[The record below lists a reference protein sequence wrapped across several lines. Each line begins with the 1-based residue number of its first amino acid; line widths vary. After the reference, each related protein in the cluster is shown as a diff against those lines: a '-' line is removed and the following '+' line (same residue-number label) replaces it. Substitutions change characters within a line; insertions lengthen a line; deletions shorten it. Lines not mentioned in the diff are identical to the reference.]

1 MKLSVSHIESKYDI
15 LKLSYIGT
23 TLLMALTVFVILRF
37 LCPCLLSN
45 HEQYQLF
52 LWSSDYALSRF
63 VQPGGIARYVAEFV
77 VQYYNNFLVGSIL
90 ITILFAIMQ
99 WLSLINVLRFIGNGW
114 QSLTLSLLVPM
125 IMMLIT
131 SDADVMTTL
140 VISYVVCLI
149 AMAFVPLLGVVSI
162 ILCFALVPILYW
174 IAGPVVI
181 FFSLYMALSWTML
194 CDSRLLALLRGIL
207 LLLFTLI
214 CIFLSQYVSEYSVF
228 VLFRGVDYFRYPVNP
243 VPLYWLLAL
252 PALFPLLSLVCS
264 YKHILKIEIACLLSV
279 IVAIPLSIDRVKYE
293 QMEYALF
300 VRMQHWNLILEK
312 SSKSEPI
319 GVPCKLA
326 VNLALYKT
334 HCITPQELVS
344 RSMEFSNETNKTMFD
359 ILGEVFFHIGMVNY
373 SQRFAFEQME
383 AIPNFNKSGRL
394 IKRLT
399 ETSLVSGNYR
409 LAKKYLDILSLAP
422 FYRSWAEDVRQLL
435 INPELLEQH
444 PVYGPLIHT
453 FPTTDDLMT

>member
-99 WLSLINVLRFIGNGW
+99 RLSLKNVLRFIGNGW

-181 FFSLYMALSWTML
+181 LFSLYMALSWTML

-214 CIFLSQYVSEYSVF
+214 CIFLSQYVSEYSVLSYLEEWIIS
-228 VLFRGVDYFRYPVNP
+228 VIPLILFRCIGCLPYLRYSPFCPWYV
-243 VPLYWLLAL
+243 
-252 PALFPLLSLVCS
+252 
-264 YKHILKIEIACLLSV
+264 HI
-279 IVAIPLSIDRVKYE
+279 SI
-293 QMEYALF
+293 
-300 VRMQHWNLILEK
+300 
-312 SSKSEPI
+312 S
-319 GVPCKLA
+319 
-326 VNLALYKT
+326 
-334 HCITPQELVS
+334 S
-344 RSMEFSNETNKTMFD
+344 RS
-359 ILGEVFFHIGMVNY
+359 
-373 SQRFAFEQME
+373 R
-383 AIPNFNKSGRL
+383 
-394 IKRLT
+394 
-399 ETSLVSGNYR
+399 
-409 LAKKYLDILSLAP
+409 
-422 FYRSWAEDVRQLL
+422 
-435 INPELLEQH
+435 
-444 PVYGPLIHT
+444 
-453 FPTTDDLMT
+453 

>member
-99 WLSLINVLRFIGNGW
+99 WLSLKNVLRFIGNGW

-228 VLFRGVDYFRYPVNP
+228 VLFRGVDYFRYPVKP

-300 VRMQHWNLILEK
+300 VRMQRWNLILEK

-319 GVPCKLA
+319 GVPC
-326 VNLALYKT
+326 
-334 HCITPQELVS
+334 
-344 RSMEFSNETNKTMFD
+344 
-359 ILGEVFFHIGMVNY
+359 
-373 SQRFAFEQME
+373 
-383 AIPNFNKSGRL
+383 
-394 IKRLT
+394 
-399 ETSLVSGNYR
+399 
-409 LAKKYLDILSLAP
+409 
-422 FYRSWAEDVRQLL
+422 
-435 INPELLEQH
+435 
-444 PVYGPLIHT
+444 
-453 FPTTDDLMT
+453 